1 MMTDDDKIYDV
12 DIKDLLKISFDVYRT
27 LPRGSALRLDRYGPE
42 EDNIR
47 KLCND
52 AQSIVD
58 VGCGLNTWKQEYP
71 DTLVG
76 IDLAEQ
82 QNQKIPLDY
91 HGDMVE
97 ILRENFK
104 DNSVDVV
111 LNLGGI
117 NYGDD
122 SLVKEQLQEVYR
134 ILKPSGVV
142 FNRGHFHTIKLN
154 GRNILQNDS
163 HTLHYSWTEE
173 KVHMMTAEF
182 DWFLVGD
189 VEVLQANRRMK
200 PKQFTE
206 DTKRVKD
213 IPETRRHYKS
223 MLRQS
228 DNNTSFHDIF
238 QKRYWQW
245 LKS

>member
-1 MMTDDDKIYDV
+1 MTDDDKIYEV
-12 DIKDLLKISFDVYRT
+12 DIQDLLKITFDVYRT
-27 LPRGSALRLDRYGPE
+27 LPRGSTLRTDRYGPE
-42 EDNIR
+42 EKRIEEICD
-47 KLCND
+47 D

-58 VGCGLNTWKQEYP
+58 VGCGLNLWKQKYG
-71 DTLVG
+71 DKLKG
-76 IDLAEQ
+76 IDISQ
-82 QNQKIPLDY
+82 HPKFPVDY
-91 HGDMVE
+91 HGDITTV
-97 ILRENFK
+97 LREHFE
-104 DNSVDVV
+104 DNSTDVV

-122 SLVKEQLQEVYR
+122 KLIKKQLQEVHR
-134 ILKPSGVV
+134 ILKPGGIV
-142 FNRGHFHTIKLN
+142 FNRGHFHTVQLS
-154 GRNILQNDS
+154 GRNLLQSDS

-182 DWFLVGD
+182 DWFLIGEVK
-189 VEVLQANRRMK
+189 VLQANRRMK

-206 DTKRVKD
+206 GTKRVKN

-238 QKRYWQW
+238 QKRYWEW
-245 LKS
+245 IK